1 MGTITGTLE
10 DREEIRELYARYAH
24 TIDNRR
30 YDEWLDCF
38 TDDGV
43 FESPRFG
50 KHTGREGL
58 RRFTA
63 IYKDSLGGAKPF
75 HQITNVI
82 FKIEGDSATGGCYLT
97 YYHCKDGKAALSAA
111 GTYTDRLRKVDG
123 GWRFE
128 SRKVTIDGAK

>member
-1 MGTITGTLE
+1 MSTISGTLE

-24 TIDNRR
+24 TIDEGRF
-30 YDEWLDCF
+30 DEWIQCF

-50 KHTGREGL
+50 KHSGREGL
-58 RRFTA
+58 RRFCA

-75 HQITNVI
+75 HQMTNVL
-82 FKIEGDSATGGCYLT
+82 FKIEGEHASGCCYLT
-97 YYHCKDGKAALSAA
+97 YYHCKQNKASLSAA
-111 GTYTDRLRKVDG
+111 GHYNDVLRKVDG
-123 GWRFE
+123 QWRFQ

>member
-10 DREEIRELYARYAH
+10 DREEIRELYAHYAYA
-24 TIDNRR
+24 IDNGK
-30 YDEWLDCF
+30 YDEWMDCF
-38 TDDGV
+38 TEDGT

-50 KHTGREGL
+50 KHSGRDGL
-58 RRFTA
+58 RKFCA

-75 HQITNVI
+75 HQMTNVT
-82 FKIEGDSATGGCYLT
+82 FKIDGDSASGGCYLT

-111 GTYTDRLRKVDG
+111 GHYTDKLRKANG